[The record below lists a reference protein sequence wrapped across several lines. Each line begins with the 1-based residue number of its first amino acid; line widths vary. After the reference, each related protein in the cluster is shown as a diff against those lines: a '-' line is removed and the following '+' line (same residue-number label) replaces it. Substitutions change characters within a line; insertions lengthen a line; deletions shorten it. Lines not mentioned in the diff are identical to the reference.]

1 MKYKIALIAL
11 IVLNCNCKT
20 VTCSL
25 PIKNYNLDKL
35 TNTSVELK
43 ETDSDG
49 TTLTIQAN
57 NYPIYPNCN
66 SDISKKCFVDVL
78 NTEVQKH
85 FTNELAKKLDL
96 VNGKKRTTILF
107 EIDSLGNIRNIAA
120 RSPHPKL
127 EKIGISIIENIPR
140 MKPYLKNDKPTKL
153 KFDFTILYVIE

>member
-20 VTCSL
+20 VTCAI
-25 PIKNYNLDKL
+25 PINQYNLDKL
-35 TNTSVELK
+35 TTTSVQLK
-43 ETDSDG
+43 EIDSDG
-49 TTLTIQAN
+49 TTLTIPAN
-57 NYPIYPNCN
+57 NYPIYPNC
-66 SDISKKCFVDVL
+66 STDISKKCFVDLL

-85 FTNELAKKLDL
+85 FTNELAKNLDL

-107 EIDSLGNIRNIAA
+107 ELDSIGNIRNISA

-153 KFDFTILYVIE
+153 KFDFTILYVVE